1 MMPVVDTVRVFP
13 VWVAVMQESWN
24 PLDELDANPAPV
36 TSTTIATRAIKKI
49 SELFDFDR
57 TLLAPESAC
66 CPVWLIWCLG
76 APVSGRLSVLN
87 AGSAG
92 FERVDSGIFE
102 IDLNIQGGF
111 DPTTCGS
118 SP

>member
-1 MMPVVDTVRVFP
+1 MMPVVDTVRVCP

-24 PLDELDANPAPV
+24 PLYELDANPAPV
-36 TSTTIATRAIKKI
+36 TRTTIATRAIKKI

-57 TLLAPESAC
+57 TFFTSESAC
-66 CPVWLIWCLG
+66 CPLWLIWCLG

-87 AGSAG
+87 AGSTG
-92 FERVDSGIFE
+92 SERVDSGVFE
-102 IDLNIQGGF
+102 VDLNIQGAI
-111 DPTTCGS
+111 DKMTCGS